1 MGRVLI
7 WLGELVRRRGTRYGL
22 NTALALMLFL
32 AIVVVVEALAIRHNV
47 RVDLTQGRR
56 HSLSDQSIKLLRS
69 LEKEVHAVAF
79 YQTDEPGKAAA
90 QDLLA
95 QYAQISPKF
104 RCELVDPDRHPGM
117 SRRYGIT
124 APATVVLESGGKEE
138 KFQGAEEEKITNA
151 LVKLLRT
158 EKRVLYFL
166 TGHGE
171 AGLDSAGRQGLSQV
185 KQALTE
191 VEYEVKPLLLLR
203 EREVPKDAAVLV
215 IAGPQSELL
224 PTELQLI
231 EAYVERGG
239 KLLVLLDPFTAAGL
253 TDLLKKDGIVMGK
266 DIIVDRLSRAFGGD
280 YLLPVVTQY
289 EPHPITQD
297 FTLASFFPFART
309 VDAAKE
315 LPAGITVQVLG
326 WTSSGSW
333 AETDKAALD
342 RGEAG
347 YDEGKDRQGPV
358 PIGAVATIEVTTDDG
373 STEASTVSS
382 AEPLAEVRRPMTE
395 APKTEKT
402 VNGEP
407 STVNQKK
414 GRIVAYGT
422 SAFMQNNYVNLA
434 GNRDLFLN
442 SVSWL
447 AEEEQLIAIRPR
459 QAKFRPLV
467 LTANQARLAFWGIL
481 VLPPLAMI
489 GTWVVV
495 FLRRRR
501 SA

>member
-1 MGRVLI
+1 
-7 WLGELVRRRGTRYGL
+7 
-22 NTALALMLFL
+22 
-32 AIVVVVEALAIRHNV
+32 
-47 RVDLTQGRR
+47 
-56 HSLSDQSIKLLRS
+56 
-69 LEKEVHAVAF
+69 
-79 YQTDEPGKAAA
+79 
-90 QDLLA
+90 
-95 QYAQISPKF
+95 
-104 RCELVDPDRHPGM
+104 
-117 SRRYGIT
+117 
-124 APATVVLESGGKEE
+124 
-138 KFQGAEEEKITNA
+138 
-151 LVKLLRT
+151 LVKLLRK

-171 AGLDSAGRQGLSQV
+171 AGLDSAARHGLSQAR
-185 KQALTE
+185 QALTD

-203 EREVPKDAAVLV
+203 ERDVPKDAAVLV
-215 IAGPQSELL
+215 IAGPQSDLL

-231 EAYVERGG
+231 EAYVKRGG
-239 KLLVLLDPFTAAGL
+239 KLLILLDPFTPPGL
-253 TDLLKKDGIVMGK
+253 TDLLNKYGIVMGK

-315 LPAGITVQVLG
+315 PPTGVTVQVLG
-326 WTSSGSW
+326 RTSSGSW

-358 PIGAVATIEVTTDDG
+358 PIGAVATVEVTTDDG
-373 STEASTVSS
+373 RPTTEGGK
-382 AEPLAEVRRPMTE
+382 P
-395 APKTEKT
+395 EKT
-402 VNGEP
+402 ANGER
-407 STVNQKK
+407 SSVIGKK

-422 SAFMQNNYVNLA
+422 SAFIQNNYLNLS

-459 QAKFRPLV
+459 QSKFTPLV

-481 VLPPLAMI
+481 VLPPLAVI